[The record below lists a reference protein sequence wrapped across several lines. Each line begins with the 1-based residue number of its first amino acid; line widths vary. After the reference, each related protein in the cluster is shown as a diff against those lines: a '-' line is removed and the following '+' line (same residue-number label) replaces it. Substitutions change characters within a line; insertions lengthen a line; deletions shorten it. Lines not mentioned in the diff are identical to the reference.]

1 MVAELDSRD
10 MYDAPKFRS
19 LLKMPDPFTS
29 VAPIMPVVPTSSL
42 SADSEY
48 PTETAP
54 SSVLAD
60 QIAEQTAEQ
69 SKQISSLI
77 AAQTAQSSQTSS
89 LLASVT
95 KLISSLSTGQIVAP
109 APARASA
116 PAPAITLTADQSEG
130 LSAEDIAARKAHL
143 EAVEKNRSRPKLF
156 DPTAA
161 PTLKKKAKPKSDAN
175 IDTLQQ
181 PLSPTQ
187 AYSAKK
193 AKEAEGKSVANLTPM
208 QEAMMKRRAQVAP
221 DDEVQDF
228 SEPIIDSEPPKPKT
242 LKPKNFGKK
251 KPEDEFDLLFGPAV
265 VEKKSGNGLSGH
277 GINNHVLPSSVPF
290 GKIALD
296 LNKLFYQNILS
307 IKRHN
312 GNKIIGHRNKRV
324 SDNFVDIILKMFENK
339 PITQSDLK
347 NIKDEQM
354 IYDNLIVQSGLH
366 KLKKIP
372 TNIEQT
378 SEQMKNRLG
387 LITGEIEAGN
397 SNKALLS
404 ELHELLIKMVRVHL
418 ISKNAAAAA
427 YYKNIKDQFFNL

>member
-193 AKEAEGKSVANLTPM
+193 AAAKPEVAKLTPM
-208 QEAMMKRRAQVAP
+208 
-221 DDEVQDF
+221 
-228 SEPIIDSEPPKPKT
+228 
-242 LKPKNFGKK
+242 
-251 KPEDEFDLLFGPAV
+251 
-265 VEKKSGNGLSGH
+265 
-277 GINNHVLPSSVPF
+277 
-290 GKIALD
+290 
-296 LNKLFYQNILS
+296 
-307 IKRHN
+307 
-312 GNKIIGHRNKRV
+312 
-324 SDNFVDIILKMFENK
+324 
-339 PITQSDLK
+339 
-347 NIKDEQM
+347 
-354 IYDNLIVQSGLH
+354 
-366 KLKKIP
+366 
-372 TNIEQT
+372 
-378 SEQMKNRLG
+378 
-387 LITGEIEAGN
+387 
-397 SNKALLS
+397 
-404 ELHELLIKMVRVHL
+404 
-418 ISKNAAAAA
+418 
-427 YYKNIKDQFFNL
+427 

>member
-1 MVAELDSRD
+1 MKTKLRQFKKPQLEAIIDELNRDDPSLGLKKGLVREMVAELDSRD

-29 VAPIMPVVPTSSL
+29 VAPIMPIVPTSSL

-116 PAPAITLTADQSEG
+116 PAPVITLTADQSEG

-161 PTLKKKAKPKSDAN
+161 PTLKKKAKPN
-175 IDTLQQ
+175 QMQILTL
-181 PLSPTQ
+181 
-187 AYSAKK
+187 YN
-193 AKEAEGKSVANLTPM
+193 NL
-208 QEAMMKRRAQVAP
+208 
-221 DDEVQDF
+221 
-228 SEPIIDSEPPKPKT
+228 
-242 LKPKNFGKK
+242 
-251 KPEDEFDLLFGPAV
+251 
-265 VEKKSGNGLSGH
+265 
-277 GINNHVLPSSVPF
+277 
-290 GKIALD
+290 
-296 LNKLFYQNILS
+296 
-307 IKRHN
+307 
-312 GNKIIGHRNKRV
+312 
-324 SDNFVDIILKMFENK
+324 
-339 PITQSDLK
+339 
-347 NIKDEQM
+347 
-354 IYDNLIVQSGLH
+354 
-366 KLKKIP
+366 
-372 TNIEQT
+372 
-378 SEQMKNRLG
+378 
-387 LITGEIEAGN
+387 
-397 SNKALLS
+397 
-404 ELHELLIKMVRVHL
+404 
-418 ISKNAAAAA
+418 
-427 YYKNIKDQFFNL
+427 